1 MIPRVLLDAEAPT
14 FTMADSASQT
24 ATGYDHH
31 NLRHVVITS
40 TCFAFILSTVAVGF
54 RVISRKLNGTGLYLD
69 DFLMIGAL
77 VSFNPNFF
85 SFSVTDQT
93 RFSNMGFLSLEL
105 FVGFTQ
111 SVLNYV
117 HGSQY

>member
-1 MIPRVLLDAEAPT
+1 
-14 FTMADSASQT
+14 MADSASQT
-24 ATGYDHH
+24 AAGYDHH

-77 VSFNPNFF
+77 VSFYVIFSRFQLLTGQAFRIWNFYRW
-85 SFSVTDQT
+85 SC
-93 RFSNMGFLSLEL
+93 L
-105 FVGFTQ
+105 
-111 SVLNYV
+111 
-117 HGSQY
+117 

>member
-1 MIPRVLLDAEAPT
+1 
-14 FTMADSASQT
+14 MADSASQT
-24 ATGYDHH
+24 AAGYDHH

-54 RVISRKLNGTGLYLD
+54 RIISRKLNGTGLYLD

-77 VSFNPNFF
+77 VSFYLIFF
-85 SFSVTDQT
+85 SLSITDQIS
-93 RFSNMGFLSLEL
+93 FSNMEFLSLEL

-111 SVLNYV
+111 S
-117 HGSQY
+117 

>member
-1 MIPRVLLDAEAPT
+1 MIVVVRRHTT
-14 FTMADSASQT
+14 FIMTDSASQI
-24 ATGYDHH
+24 AAGYDHH

-77 VSFNPNFF
+77 VSFHITPL
-85 SFSVTDQT
+85 SHSIADQ
-93 RFSNMGFLSLEL
+93 
-105 FVGFTQ
+105 
-111 SVLNYV
+111 
-117 HGSQY
+117 